1 MRQQAS
7 SRSTG
12 RTAERLYKAKKAS
25 TVLEFRSPGKLA
37 SYPLSLANNKAVSPQ
52 NILKLLALLAHQI
65 SQPLTVLIGEI
76 ELALRLPNGEEELR
90 AALERCF
97 WNAEFTSSLVGD
109 FRTLTEMGPTLTCAA
124 PLVEIVTRAVESNAQ
139 SADSAS
145 CNLKWRLSEELYL
158 ETDSEVLQRAISRM
172 LAAAIDDCLPGG
184 TLEIKLRAEG
194 ETAQLTLSYP
204 ARQPAAADGQPL
216 VPPVNPANLFPRLLE
231 TSPSLAISA
240 AMIQALGGTL
250 TVRRPTRSAKPAGPS
265 GPAGATGNDLYTYI
279 KMTIGPVTAHCA
291 RPALKPSVA
300 SAAKLSELFRS
311 GAAAQRGLNGAT
323 QSQRNPALASL
334 GERTA
339 RCAGPAPT
347 EGRLCSRASAMER
360 LLPAGG

>member
-25 TVLEFRSPGKLA
+25 TVLEFRRPGKLA
-37 SYPLSLANNKAVSPQ
+37 AYPLSPANNKTVSPQ
-52 NILKLLALLAHQI
+52 NVLKLLALLAHQI

-109 FRTLTEMGPTLTCAA
+109 FRTLTEMEPTLICAA
-124 PLVEIVTRAVESNAQ
+124 PLAEIVTRAVESNTR
-139 SADSAS
+139 SAESAG
-145 CNLKWRLSEELYL
+145 CILKWRPSEELYL

-172 LAAAIDDCLPGG
+172 LAAAIDHCLPGG
-184 TLEIKLRAEG
+184 TLETMLRAEG
-194 ETAQLTLSYP
+194 EAAQLTLSYP
-204 ARQPAAADGQPL
+204 ARQRANADGQPL
-216 VPPVNPANLFPRLLE
+216 VPHANPANLFPRLLE

-250 TVRRPTRSAKPAGPS
+250 TVRRPTRSARPAGPS
-265 GPAGATGNDLYTYI
+265 GANGNDLYAYI

-291 RPALKPSVA
+291 RPTLKPSVA
-300 SAAKLSELFRS
+300 SAAKLRELFRS

-323 QSQRNPALASL
+323 KPQGNPALAPL
-334 GERTA
+334 GERAA
-339 RCAGPAPT
+339 RCAG
-347 EGRLCSRASAMER
+347 
-360 LLPAGG
+360 